1 MIININNQYDVI
13 VDDVATDTD
22 CIVDDT
28 LYLSQEYENI
38 NLNDIYSML
47 VSVRNCLILLIFV
60 VFLFECHKILKNAF
74 KRHYKV

>member
-1 MIININNQYDVI
+1 MIINVNNQYDVI
-13 VDDVATDTD
+13 VDDIATNTD
-22 CIVDDT
+22 STVDDT

-60 VFLFECHKILKNAF
+60 VFLFECHKLLKNAF

>member
-1 MIININNQYDVI
+1 MTININNEYDVLI
-13 VDDVATDTD
+13 DDLATDTD
-22 CIVDDT
+22 CNVDDT
-28 LYLSQEYENI
+28 LYLSKEYKNV

-60 VFLFECHKILKNAF
+60 VFLFECHKILKNVF

>member
-1 MIININNQYDVI
+1 MTININNEYDVLI
-13 VDDVATDTD
+13 DDLATDTD
-22 CIVDDT
+22 CNVDDT
-28 LYLSQEYENI
+28 LYLSKEYKNV

-60 VFLFECHKILKNAF
+60 VFLFECHKVLKNVF

>member
-1 MIININNQYDVI
+1 MTININNEYDVLI
-13 VDDVATDTD
+13 DDLATDTD
-22 CIVDDT
+22 CNVDDT
-28 LYLSQEYENI
+28 LYLSKEYENV

-60 VFLFECHKILKNAF
+60 VFLFECHKVLKNVF